1 MLALRGKPLVVQ
13 TAPLRYYRYLTTR
26 RSLHSNVNPYAQ
38 YYETLGVP
46 VGSDQETVRNAFI
59 KLAKKYH
66 PDSGNKQADGAKFQT
81 VENSYRR
88 LMEKF
93 SSERHNANKCE
104 GEFGLYYEQKMK
116 NKIVEEYEQEKE
128 EHKEFDIEHT
138 APQHRQ
144 YLSYEGIGIG
154 TPAQRQ
160 KQYTRYQTRRA
171 AENVLDYRV
180 KKYNTSYPEAALIAK
195 DREAAKKI
203 RTRYGIDRIVED
215 IIQEAIAKGDFDN
228 LSNAGKPL
236 KNQNHNPYVDTVT
249 HKLNEVLINNGYAPE
264 WIMLEKEIRDDRT
277 RIRQLLLKERGKLGP
292 LPLTAEEE
300 LKWQK
305 SLEHLQ
311 ENISEM
317 NKRINKY
324 NLIVP
329 SLSKQL
335 VHFPLKLE
343 AEKALKEGLSK
354 DQLPPPEE
362 IEEKVVAKESFS
374 FRKIFTSLGFG
385 R

>member
-1 MLALRGKPLVVQ
+1 MLSLG
-13 TAPLRYYRYLTTR
+13 R
-26 RSLHSNVNPYAQ
+26 RSLLVRNISVNSANPWNIHRNAHAHSNKYTE
-38 YYETLGVP
+38 YYDALGVASN
-46 VGSDQETVRNAFI
+46 SDQEAVRNAFI
-59 KLAKKYH
+59 KLAKKFH
-66 PDSGNKQADGAKFQT
+66 PDSGHSQADAANFQKI
-81 VENSYRR
+81 EYAYRR

-93 SSERHNANKCE
+93 SSERHNSNKCE

-116 NKIVEEYEQEKE
+116 DKIIEEYEQEKE
-128 EHKEFDIEHT
+128 EQTEFDIQHT

-154 TPAQRQ
+154 TPGQRQ

-180 KKYNTSYPEAALIAK
+180 KKYNSSYPESSLVAK

-236 KNQNHNPYVDTVT
+236 KHQNHNPYVDTVT

-277 RIRQLLLKERGKLGP
+277 RIRQALLRERGKLGA
-292 LPLTAEEE
+292 LPLCPEDEI
-300 LKWQK
+300 LWK
-305 SLEHLQ
+305 SALDKLQ
-311 ENISEM
+311 ETISEM
-317 NKRINKY
+317 NQRINKY
-324 NLIVP
+324 NLLVP
-329 SLSKQL
+329 SLSKQM
-335 VHFPLKLE
+335 VHFPLKRE

-354 DQLPPPEE
+354 DQIPIPEE
-362 IEEKVVAKESFS
+362 LKESVPVEGSFS
-374 FRKIFTSLGFG
+374 FRKILTSLGFG